1 MIKFKITNL
10 VAPSSMVSGQLE
22 IDGQIFTFS
31 AVLVTK
37 RGKSTTL
44 EVDLEE
50 KKVFSSNK
58 LVTVKNFKIFQ
69 QE

>member
-1 MIKFKITNL
+1 MIKFTVKNL

-22 IDGQIFTFS
+22 IDGQIYTFS
-31 AVLVTK
+31 AVLLTK

-44 EVDLEE
+44 EVDLQE

-58 LVTVKNFKIFQ
+58 FVTVKSFKIFQ
-69 QE
+69 